1 MSYSLQTSFYS
12 VMKDWPDKYHVWG
25 TPRGHLQGQTQGHMS
40 YHTLFEGIYF
50 ALSRSTH
57 IWNAY
62 VAENLLKSKKREK
75 WSMAITKI
83 RHV

>member
-1 MSYSLQTSFYS
+1 MLWKIGPINTMYG
-12 VMKDWPDKYHVWG
+12 VP
-25 TPRGHLQGQTQGHMS
+25 PRGHLQGQTQGHMS

-62 VAENLLKSKKREK
+62 VAENLLKNKKNAK
-75 WSMAITKI
+75 NGAWL
-83 RHV
+83 